1 MPTEGA
7 GPGRGV
13 AHCANPA
20 ATNEGA
26 HVTVLLRSNV
36 FPSARGKASPE
47 EVYDAVNAL
56 VAQHLAEE
64 GLELPAFEACLA
76 ACGSF
81 PPSAP

>member
-1 MPTEGA
+1 M
-7 GPGRGV
+7 
-13 AHCANPA
+13 
-20 ATNEGA
+20 
-26 HVTVLLRSNV
+26 TVMLRSIV
-36 FPSARGKASPE
+36 FPSARARRSLGKANPE

>member
-1 MPTEGA
+1 MNIDLPTYRENNFICKTNSGANMPQGATE
-7 GPGRGV
+7 RFV
-13 AHCANPA
+13 
-20 ATNEGA
+20 
-26 HVTVLLRSNV
+26 S
-36 FPSARGKASPE
+36 SPE
-47 EVYDAVNAL
+47 EVYDAVTAL

>member
-1 MPTEGA
+1 MPHAT
-7 GPGRGV
+7 
-13 AHCANPA
+13 PA
-20 ATNEGA
+20 ATNEGV
-26 HVTVLLRSNV
+26 HVTVMLRSNV
-36 FPSARGKASPE
+36 FPSAGARRCFRKASPA